1 MGLMDRLR
9 AVVIPPFQP
18 SYDTAWPFVNFNGH
32 TYPVSLNQT
41 LLGREE
47 GPPAGYQG
55 LVAWAYESNAVVYAV
70 EQVRVQLFAEAAFRW
85 RWRGS
90 GKYFGNPDLDILRRP
105 WPNGTT
111 GDLLTRMLLDADL
124 SGDAFVLRSG
134 SPPVL
139 TRLRPDW
146 VTVITDRNPWA
157 AGAEVMAYAYQPG
170 GPAGGEKPVT
180 YDVSQV
186 AHFAPSP
193 DPLSPKR
200 GMSWL
205 TPVIREIS
213 ADIGMTEHK
222 RAFLVNG
229 ATPNLIVSL
238 DPAISKAAYDQWVST
253 FKAGHTGVRNAYE
266 TMFLGG
272 GAKAEVVGKDLQQLD
287 FKLVQ
292 GAGETR
298 IAAAAGVPPV
308 IVGLSEGLQAAT
320 YSNYGQARRRF
331 ADGTMRP
338 LWRNLCGSLETVLRR
353 PSGADLAID
362 DSDIAFLQDDMK
374 DRADIQSTNASAIG
388 QLVKD
393 GFTPESAVLSITTND
408 LTNLV
413 HTGLYSVQ
421 LQPPMPEGPE
431 PEPEEPEEVEPEE
444 PDDTETETGRALTE
458 SLGILRTMAEREIPA
473 PVVNVTVEAPEPP
486 PLSEPLEAVVAEP
499 TVTEIEYDD
508 DGRIVKITEGPVP
521 A

>member
-1 MGLMDRLR
+1 
-9 AVVIPPFQP
+9 
-18 SYDTAWPFVNFNGH
+18 
-32 TYPVSLNQT
+32 
-41 LLGREE
+41 
-47 GPPAGYQG
+47 
-55 LVAWAYESNAVVYAV
+55 
-70 EQVRVQLFAEAAFRW
+70 
-85 RWRGS
+85 
-90 GKYFGNPDLDILRRP
+90 
-105 WPNGTT
+105 
-111 GDLLTRMLLDADL
+111 
-124 SGDAFVLRSG
+124 
-134 SPPVL
+134 
-139 TRLRPDW
+139 
-146 VTVITDRNPWA
+146 
-157 AGAEVMAYAYQPG
+157 
-170 GPAGGEKPVT
+170 VT

-229 ATPNLIVSL
+229 ATPNLVISL
-238 DPAISKAAYDQWVST
+238 DPAISKAAYDQWVAT

-338 LWRNLCGSLETVLRR
+338 LWRNLCGSLETILLR
-353 PSGADLAID
+353 PTGADLAID

-393 GFTPESAVLSITTND
+393 GFTPESAVLSVTTND

-421 LQPPMPEGPE
+421 LQPPMPEQPE
-431 PEPEEPEEVEPEE
+431 PEPEPTEPEPEE
-444 PDDTETETGRALTE
+444 DETEEEAPAAGRDRE
-458 SLGILRTMAEREIPA
+458 WFGIMRGLVERGQPVPVNIPEQPA
-473 PVVNVTVEAPEPP
+473 PVTNVTIEQPAITVEAAEIT
-486 PLSEPLEAVVAEP
+486 VEP
-499 TVTEIEYDD
+499 TPIEITVEPTPIENT
-508 DGRIVKITEGPVP
+508 DGIIDEPAPVDIDP
-521 A
+521 TDQEEAP